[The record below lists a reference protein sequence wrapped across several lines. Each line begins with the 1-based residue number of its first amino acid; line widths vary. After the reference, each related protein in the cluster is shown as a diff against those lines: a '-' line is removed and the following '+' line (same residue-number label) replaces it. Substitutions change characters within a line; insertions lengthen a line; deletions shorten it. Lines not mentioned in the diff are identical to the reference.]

1 MNKLLLEA
9 RDDRTGAPVVFAVTV
24 PEGLTKLDTFLLV
37 LAHHDAD
44 APQPRPLNL
53 DPDEANQLALAEV
66 A

>member
-37 LAHHDAD
+37 LAHHDAGV
-44 APQPRPLNL
+44 PQPLPLNL
-53 DPDEANQLALAEV
+53 DSSEMAQLAVSA
-66 A
+66 